1 MGRIKAV
8 EREYKVI
15 RFGTDRLIVA
25 AKDDP
30 AILKGAVMRPDIN
43 TASAHLDGTYLVRV
57 FAEFETALRKFTSVF
72 HIRRPGSTEALV
84 NRVRDRG
91 HVPQLETDAVHRV
104 RDLSKSLGA
113 RSVGERRSGQ
123 HQGSDGLSMHVFE
136 PRSEDMVTEARLRVT
151 NHLIVGVFDPTVSRA
166 GGRTPHSRG
175 PRPRTSARV
184 PWPACRGVCPCGC
197 RTSLRGGGR

>member
-1 MGRIKAV
+1 MPNEAFNWMGRIKAV

-104 RDLSKSLGA
+104 RDYRNLLVHDRLGNVGPVSIREATGYLCTFLS
-113 RSVGERRSGQ
+113 
-123 HQGSDGLSMHVFE
+123 
-136 PRSEDMVTEARLRVT
+136 RVQR
-151 NHLIVGVFDPTVSRA
+151 I
-166 GGRTPHSRG
+166 
-175 PRPRTSARV
+175 
-184 PWPACRGVCPCGC
+184 W
-197 RTSLRGGGR
+197 